1 MNGKILGFTG
11 AALALALLASPA
23 RGTESWDIENTGQ
36 PTTDVHFTLTEGT
49 WMSVD
54 VSPDGKT
61 LVFDLLGDL
70 YTMPST
76 GGRATA
82 ITQGPAIDRTA
93 SFSPDGSRILFMSDR
108 SGFENIWSVSVDGG
122 NPRMITDESVNVLA
136 NPVWSPDGEYIAV
149 ASMLNTFATQKQSEI
164 RLYHASG
171 GSGETLVDVP
181 TNLRDVQ
188 EPDFSPDGRYLY
200 YTKRLEDH
208 NIVVVANHVNY
219 GVMRR
224 DMETGET
231 TELVKGFGGALSP
244 QVSPDGKT
252 LAFVRRVKD
261 KTVLFALDLE
271 TGRQRP
277 VYDNLER
284 DQQADFY
291 QQGVYY
297 PGFDW
302 FPDNEHV
309 AIWGKG
315 KLFRVNM
322 ATGDAELIP
331 FEADSHHKIITPP
344 KFSDPLAPEKV
355 DVKSVQSFVISPDG
369 GTAVFHA
376 LGHLWVKG
384 MPDGIPRRLTKD
396 TVLEFEPAF
405 SSDGKRLAFVA
416 WDDEKGSQLMVSDLK
431 GQRLRDVAA
440 SRGAI
445 RTPVFSPDGT
455 EIAFVVDE
463 GGKSLGGYQ
472 GKAGLYRVALNGKP
486 PIRIGDAVMRPQY
499 AAGGDRLYF
508 VRRSGGD
515 RELASINLNGFD
527 ERVHAIARGADRS
540 EISRSPDGRWIA
552 FKENHQYYVL
562 PYRETGQ
569 VTEITSSTA
578 SVPVRKLTTT
588 SGYNIT
594 WSPGSDVLYWTLGA
608 DIMRADMDTDTAS
621 GKVAAMGL
629 SVVADKPNGMVA
641 FTGGRVIT
649 MKGDE
654 VLEAGTVLVEGNM
667 IKAVGSVED
676 VEIPGEAYVVDTT
689 GKTVMPGLVD
699 MHGHIACC
707 YYGGLMPQKHPS
719 HYAAAA
725 FGVTTNYDPY
735 TDELTAY
742 AATEMQQAGM
752 LVGPRFIST
761 GKVIYGRPGKG
772 DGTFV
777 PLDDYDDALATMDRK
792 RALGGRILKSYK
804 QPSRRVRQQL
814 VKAGREKGLM
824 IDAEG
829 ESQFYLDISVFL
841 DGHMALE
848 HNIPVATYYD
858 DIVKL
863 AAASGV
869 ANTPTLN
876 VTFGEMMGES
886 YLYETT
892 RAWENPKIQ
901 AYVQET
907 TSGYSAIPTPYS
919 APVHVRSMTTM
930 KAAPELWDV
939 GFRSVSRSTRKLDEA
954 GVIINSG
961 SHGQVFGLALHWEMW
976 SMAAGGM
983 DPHRVLKT
991 ATINGAKT
999 LGVEHEIGS
1008 LEAGKL
1014 ADIIV
1019 MDKNPLADI
1028 HNSDSVSLTMVNGR
1042 LYDSLSMNEIG
1053 NYDRPRS
1060 KFYWELPDYNGID
1073 WNEAWAGQ

>member
-1 MNGKILGFTG
+1 MSKKAIFF
-11 AALALALLASPA
+11 ASA
-23 RGTESWDIENTGQ
+23 VLVAMTSTDKGWATENWDIEDTGQ
-36 PTTDVHFTLTEGT
+36 PASHVSFTLTEGT
-49 WMSVD
+49 WMSLD

-70 YTMPST
+70 YAMPAT
-76 GGRATA
+76 GGKAIA
-82 ITQGPAIDRTA
+82 ITQGPAIDRTP
-93 SFSPDGSRILFMSDR
+93 SFSPDGSRILYMSDR
-108 SGFENIWSVSVDGG
+108 SGFENIWTIGTDGSS
-122 NPRMITDESVNVLA
+122 PRMITDESMNVLA
-136 NPVWSPDGEYIAV
+136 NPAWSADGEYIAA
-149 ASMLNTFATQKQSEI
+149 ASMVNTFATQRESEI

-171 GSGETLVDVP
+171 GSGITLVDVP
-181 TNLRDVQ
+181 ENRRDVQ
-188 EPDFSPDGRYLY
+188 EPDFSPDGKYLY

-208 NIVVVANHVNY
+208 HIVVVANHVNY

-224 DMETGET
+224 EMATGDT
-231 TELVKGFGGALSP
+231 IALVKGFGGALSP
-244 QVSPDGKT
+244 QVSHDGDT

-271 TGRQRP
+271 TGQQRP
-277 VYDNLER
+277 VYDALAR

-297 PGFDW
+297 PGFGW
-302 FPDNEHV
+302 FPDGQHV

-315 KLFRVNM
+315 KLFKINM
-322 ATGDAELIP
+322 KSGDATPIP
-331 FEADSHHKIITPP
+331 FEVESTHKIITPP
-344 KFSDPLAPEKV
+344 KFYDPLVPETV
-355 DVKSVQSFVISPDG
+355 DVKSVQTLRVSPDG
-369 GTAVFHA
+369 RTAVFHA
-376 LGHLWVKG
+376 LGHLWTKTL
-384 MPDGIPRRLTKD
+384 PDGVPVRLTSSAAF
-396 TVLEFEPAF
+396 EFEPAF
-405 SSDGKRLAFVA
+405 SKDGKALAYVA
-416 WDDEKGSQLMVSDLK
+416 WDDEQGSQLMVAALSDK
-431 GQRLRDVAA
+431 RVRSVMA

-445 RTPVFSPDGT
+445 RTPTFSPDGQ
-455 EIAFVVDE
+455 ELAFVIDE
-463 GGKSLGGYQ
+463 GGKSLGSYR
-472 GKAGLYRVALNGKP
+472 GKAGLYRVALKDGDP
-486 PIRIGDAVMRPQY
+486 VRIG
-499 AAGGDRLYF
+499 AAATNPRYSVEGDRLYF
-508 VRRSGGD
+508 VRSVSSD
-515 RELASINLNGFD
+515 KELVSVNLDGFD
-527 ERVHAIARGADRS
+527 TRVHAKAKTADRS
-540 EISRSPDGRWIA
+540 DISLSPDGNWVA
-552 FKENHQYYVL
+552 FKEYQQYFVMPYVEAG
-562 PYRETGQ
+562 R
-569 VTEITSSTA
+569 VTMLFSRNG
-578 SVPVRKLTTT
+578 SVPVTKLTET
-588 SGYNIT
+588 SGYGIS
-594 WSPGSDVLYWTLGA
+594 WSAESSNLYWTLGN
-608 DIMRADMDTDTAS
+608 DIFRADVQS
-621 GKVAAMGL
+621 GFKPTRMTNLSL
-629 SVVADKPNGMVA
+629 SVPADKPEGLVA

-654 VLEAGTVLVEGNM
+654 VIPSGTVLVKGNL
-667 IKAVGSVED
+667 IKAVGPMED
-676 VEIPGEAYVVDTT
+676 VDIPDGTHVVDTT

-719 HYAAAA
+719 HYAASA

-742 AATEMQQAGM
+742 AATEMQQAGK

-761 GKVIYGRPGKG
+761 GKVIYGRSGKG

-777 PLDDYDDALATMDRK
+777 PLDTYDDALNTMDRK

-824 IDAEG
+824 VDAEG
-829 ESQFYLDISVFL
+829 ESQFYLDLSVFL

-848 HNIPVATYYD
+848 HNIPMATYYD
-858 DIVKL
+858 DIVQL

-876 VTFGEMMGES
+876 VTFGEMMGEG

-907 TSGYSAIPTPYS
+907 TSAYSAIPTPYS
-919 APVHVRSMTTM
+919 APVHVRNMTTM

-939 GFRSVSRSTRKLDEA
+939 GFRSVSRSTKKLDDA

-961 SHGQVFGLALHWEMW
+961 SHGQVFGLAMHWEMW

-983 DPHRVLKT
+983 VPHRVLRT

-999 LGVEHEIGS
+999 LGLDHEIGS
-1008 LEAGKL
+1008 LEVGKL
-1014 ADIIV
+1014 ADVIV
-1019 MDKNPLADI
+1019 MDKNPLEDI
-1028 HNSDSVSLTMVNGR
+1028 HNSNSVSLTMVNGR
-1042 LYDSLSMNEIG
+1042 LYDSLTMNEIG

-1073 WNEAWAGQ
+1073 WNEAWASQ

>member
-1 MNGKILGFTG
+1 MKFSF
-11 AALALALLASPA
+11 AAAAAFIACANPA
-23 RGTESWDIENTGQ
+23 ISSESWDIENTGQ
-36 PTTDVHFTLTEGT
+36 PTKEVNFTLTEGT
-49 WMSVD
+49 WISVD

-76 GGRATA
+76 GGKATA
-82 ITQGPAIDRTA
+82 ITQGPAIDRTP
-93 SFSPDGSRILFMSDR
+93 SFSPDGSKILFMSDK
-108 SGFENIWSVSVDGG
+108 SGFENIWTVDADGT

-136 NPVWSPDGEYIAV
+136 NPVWSPDGAYIAA
-149 ASMLNTFATQKQSEI
+149 ASMVNTFATQKQSEI
-164 RLYHASG
+164 RLYHATG
-171 GSGETLVDVP
+171 GSGETLVGVP
-181 TNLRDVQ
+181 SNLRDVQ
-188 EPDFSPDGRYLY
+188 EPDFSPDGKHLY

-219 GVMRR
+219 GVLRR

-231 TELVKGFGGALSP
+231 TDLVKGFGGALSP

-261 KTVLFALDLE
+261 KTVLFAMDLA
-271 TGRQRP
+271 TGKQRP

-302 FPDNEHV
+302 FPDNQHV

-315 KLFRVNM
+315 KLYKVDM
-322 ATGDAELIP
+322 KTGEATLIP

-344 KFSDPLAPEKV
+344 KFFDPLVPDVVE
-355 DVKSVQSFVISPDG
+355 VKSVQSLVVSPDG
-369 GTAVFHA
+369 RTAVFHA
-376 LGHLWVKG
+376 LGHLWVKA
-384 MPDGIPRRLTKD
+384 MPDGTPKRLTD
-396 TVLEFEPAF
+396 ASALEFEPAF
-405 SSDGKRLAFVA
+405 SPDGKRIAYVA
-416 WDDEKGSQLMVSDLK
+416 WDDEKGSQLMVSNLK
-431 GQRLRDVAA
+431 GRKARALAS

-445 RTPVFSPDGT
+445 RTPAFSPDGD
-455 EIAFVVDE
+455 ELAFVIDE

-472 GKAGLYRVALNGKP
+472 GKAGLYRVSAKGDTP
-486 PIRIGDAVMRPQY
+486 VRIGEAVMRPQY
-499 AAGGDRLYF
+499 AADGERLYF
-508 VRRSGGD
+508 VRRSGSD
-515 RELASINLNGFD
+515 RELASVNLNGFD
-527 ERVHAIARGADRS
+527 ERVHAVARGADRS
-540 EISRSPDGRWIA
+540 EIARSPDGRWIA
-552 FKENHQYYVL
+552 FKEDHQYYVL

-569 VTEITSSTA
+569 VTEITSHTTR
-578 SVPVRKLTTT
+578 VPVRKLTAT
-588 SGYNIT
+588 SGYNLS
-594 WSPGSDVLYWTLGA
+594 WSPGSDALYWTLGA
-608 DIMRADMDTDTAS
+608 DMLRANMAEDTAPV
-621 GKVAAMGL
+621 KVATTGL
-629 SVVADKPNGMVA
+629 SVPTDKPEGLVA

-654 VLEAGTVLVEGNM
+654 VLDAGTVLVEGNVIM
-667 IKAVGSVED
+667 AVGPVGA
-676 VEIPGEAYVVDTT
+676 VEIPEEAHVVDTT

-719 HYAAAA
+719 HYAASA

-742 AATEMQQAGM
+742 AATEMQQVGK

-772 DGTFV
+772 DGTYV
-777 PLDDYDDALATMDRK
+777 PLDTYGDALATMDRK

-939 GFRSVSRSTRKLDEA
+939 GFRSVSRSTKKLDEA

-983 DPHRVLKT
+983 DAMRVLKT

-999 LGVEHEIGS
+999 LGLEHEIGS

-1019 MDKNPLADI
+1019 MDKNPLEDI

-1042 LYDSLSMNEIG
+1042 LYDALTMNEIG
-1053 NYDRPRS
+1053 NYDHPRS